1 MSLVNK
7 PLKKNNVIETLI
19 ETLVI
24 KPAVKPVVKPAEY
37 KKGIK

>member
-7 PLKKNNVIETLI
+7 PLKKNNVIKTLI